1 MSVFIVI
8 VRVARIHLRSHFF
21 KILSDREGRTS
32 TPWGGRGGEGKGYPA
47 TMIKSSKGPFAF
59 F

>member
-21 KILSDREGRTS
+21 LKFYLTERDGLALRGV
-32 TPWGGRGGEGKGYPA
+32 GGEGKGYPA